1 MVSVAYVIE
10 QGFFATRSAIKGG
23 RGIKSLSSIENRAYC
38 PRVATDKKKA
48 LGNTRFGI
56 WSNITTRNGHSQGT
70 GCTFLSLQNFLVLQ
84 LWFVTPWPL
93 TRWPSLTFQETLWRG
108 SRPYPSLLLSGYNH
122 YRRACKICF
131 FFHRTCTSTTL
142 LYWSGYTENTI
153 SHVNA
158 LLSFPQRTC
167 NPQQWPKMPVLHGG
181 LLPSKDLLACRYA
194 HRVLLVVHTP

>member
-10 QGFFATRSAIKGG
+10 QGFFGTRSAIKGG

-48 LGNTRFGI
+48 LGNTRFRI

-84 LWFVTPWPL
+84 LLFVTPWPL

-131 FFHRTCTSTTL
+131 SST
-142 LYWSGYTENTI
+142 E
-153 SHVNA
+153 
-158 LLSFPQRTC
+158 
-167 NPQQWPKMPVLHGG
+167 
-181 LLPSKDLLACRYA
+181 
-194 HRVLLVVHTP
+194 RVLPQPSSTGVATLRTLSAMWTHYCPSHNGPATHSNGLRCQYCMEGYYPARTFLPADMHIGCC